1 MRIVHNIKSNLKK
14 KNSLSNDIEAVQLD
28 LKTTHKPRSDKLS
41 NKCVGP
47 DISLSSPGGSE
58 EFPIAGRSKNF
69 DANLAPGKENF
80 SDPYLANH

>member
-1 MRIVHNIKSNLKK
+1 M
-14 KNSLSNDIEAVQLD
+14 SNDIEAVELD
-28 LKTTHKPRSDKLS
+28 LKTTYKPRSNELS
-41 NKCVGP
+41 NKCAGS
-47 DISLSSPGGSE
+47 DISLSSPGDSG